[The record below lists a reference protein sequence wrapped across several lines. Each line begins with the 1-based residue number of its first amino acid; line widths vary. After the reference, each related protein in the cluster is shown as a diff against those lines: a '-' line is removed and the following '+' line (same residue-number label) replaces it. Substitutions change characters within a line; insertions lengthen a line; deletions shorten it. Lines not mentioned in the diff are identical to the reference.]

1 MGMSKYLVEYRTCLN
16 AIDVLRGVE
25 VRIAELRVLWKR
37 VWTKDM
43 HAFPHAV
50 IAFENPLSCS
60 CLSFYHI
67 PVVLQTQTTDH
78 SFFPCHSFLWNLGWW
93 VSCSVSCLSP
103 FHTVS
108 LVGRGPCLIHLCNP
122 GVQHHTGH
130 IQDAR
135 ETIRTE
141 LTRKGSWKQRGVRMQ
156 SKYFLLHAAV
166 LICQASHGQG
176 TICDNL
182 LNEEIVLD
190 SRSTKCKLK
199 CWIARQRAGGFRDGA
214 FLKYCS
220 IEKARGMQAPRTRE

>member
-1 MGMSKYLVEYRTCLN
+1 MPFHTQLLLWESPFLLLS
-16 AIDVLRGVE
+16 VLLSHTGSS
-25 VRIAELRVLWKR
+25 
-37 VWTKDM
+37 
-43 HAFPHAV
+43 P
-50 IAFENPLSCS
+50 NPNNWPFL
-60 CLSFYHI
+60 
-67 PVVLQTQTTDH
+67 
-78 SFFPCHSFLWNLGWW
+78 FPCHSFLWNLGWW

-135 ETIRTE
+135 EMIRTE
-141 LTRKGSWKQRGVRMQ
+141 LTRKGPWKQRGVRMQ

-190 SRSTKCKLK
+190 SRSTKCKPK
-199 CWIARQRAGGFRDGA
+199 CWIARHRAGGFRDGA

-220 IEKARGMQAPRTRE
+220 IEKGRGTQAPSARE